1 VGLGARLAIAAIS
14 FGTSSLASAGSLD
27 RYETPLLG
35 LLAPPGGVPDA
46 GPQAGSN
53 WSAFVYPKTRIRLSL
68 GSDEAPKT
76 GRPFRTTLEPP
87 PPPRSPTLPP
97 VPTPDDLLLDEPGP
111 FAEGAPLEVSEPPL
125 AEPLPPPAIDDPERR
140 RIHLSLDPAL
150 VGPLEAEERGPP
162 RPIRLHLGAQETPSS
177 SPSRPF
183 RSVLD

>member
-35 LLAPPGGVPDA
+35 LLAPPSGVADA

-68 GSDEAPKT
+68 GSDDAPKT

-87 PPPRSPTLPP
+87 PPPRSPALPP
-97 VPTPDDLLLDEPGP
+97 PDELLLDEPGP
-111 FAEGAPLEVSEPPL
+111 FTEGAPLEVSEPPL
-125 AEPLPPPAIDDPERR
+125 AEPVPPPSTDDPELRPIR
-140 RIHLSLDPAL
+140 LSLDPAL
-150 VGPLEAEERGPP
+150 VGPLEPEERGPP
-162 RPIRLHLGAQETPSS
+162 RPIRLHLGAQGAPSS